1 MTSEDRRVRR
11 TQRAIFDAFR
21 TLVMERPYDE
31 IRVGDIIAAAGIG
44 RSTFYEHY
52 RNKDEVLTDT
62 ITWLFEALAD
72 AAAGHTDEGRLLW
85 VLDHFYEQR
94 HFGRMMLSGE
104 PLQLLIDRLASLIE
118 ERGAASLHARAIAA
132 AQLEII
138 GCWLAGRVASTREEV
153 FAALCAYVAPTLR
166 PGR

>member
-1 MTSEDRRVRR
+1 MRR

-21 TLVMERPYDE
+21 ALVMERPYDA
-31 IRVGDIIAAAGIG
+31 IRVGDIIDKAGVG

-52 RNKDEVLTDT
+52 RNKDEVLTHT

-72 AAAGHTDEGRLLW
+72 AAVGQADETRLLW

-104 PLQLLIDRLASLIE
+104 PLGLLVRHLAALIQAQE
-118 ERGAASLHARAIAA
+118 PNALRARAAAA
-132 AQLEII
+132 AQLEVIR
-138 GCWLAGRVASTREEV
+138 CWLAGEIPASREEI
-153 FAALCAYVAPTLR
+153 FHALVKAP
-166 PGR
+166 